1 MDDERRTEEWQ
12 AHPLLINPTHCP
24 ISSILEPE
32 EKVVQSGWIFMPP
45 PKKHI
50 PLADLTH
57 SLGDELQEH
66 QSDYTVDS
74 AGRERAEIRKQG

>member
-1 MDDERRTEEWQ
+1 MAGAPVVR
-12 AHPLLINPTHCP
+12 PLLINPTNCP
-24 ISSILEPE
+24 ISSILELE
-32 EKVVQSGWIFMPP
+32 EKVVQSGWILCRRR
-45 PKKHI
+45 KSTAI

-57 SLGDELQEH
+57 SLGDEELQEH